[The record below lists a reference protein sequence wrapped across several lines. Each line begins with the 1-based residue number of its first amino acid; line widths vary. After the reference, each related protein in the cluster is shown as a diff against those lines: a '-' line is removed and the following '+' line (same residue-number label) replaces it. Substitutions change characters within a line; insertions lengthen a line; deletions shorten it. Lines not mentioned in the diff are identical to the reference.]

1 MIRVIKRNGTLQE
14 YNRDKIFDAILKA
27 FNSTGESIN
36 RKSIN
41 QIIDKLQIHDQ
52 ISIEEIQDQIEN
64 ALLEGKFY
72 KTAKAFVVYRYKHSV
87 ERELQERINYMVHY
101 RDSKDNAADSS
112 ETDANANVSLKNV
125 ANLDGELYKTT
136 NRKLQRRMV
145 EAKLK
150 ELYPD
155 EYLPYSKDL
164 ESHIIYTHDEASSP
178 VPKNYCE
185 AVSLYPLL
193 TEGVGNMDG
202 VTPTPP
208 QHLESFCGQFNNLVF
223 LLSAQCKGA
232 VAFGEFFNYFD
243 YFCVKDFGE
252 EWHQKLDE
260 LTETSIVTKPRTI
273 KDRIEAAFQTI
284 VYYINQ
290 PAGNRSY
297 QSPFTN
303 VSYYDRYYW
312 KALFEDFMFPDG
324 TKPEWERVS
333 CLQKMF
339 MKWFNKE
346 RTKAVLTFF
355 VETMALLVDKD
366 GNYLDEEYKQFT
378 AEMQAEGHSFF
389 VYVSDNPG
397 ALASCCR
404 LRNEIESNEF
414 SFTNGLTGVMTGSCN
429 VITLNL
435 NRIIQ
440 TFYKI
445 YGKSR
450 EDILTH
456 KLWNTEYRK
465 LFKDFLI
472 LILERVYKYHIAYK
486 TILYEWEDAGM
497 FSSCNAGYIHFEKL
511 FSTIGING
519 LNEAARFVGLEVTY
533 SKEYQKFCNLI
544 TSTISEQN
552 KLHKTKRFK
561 FNTEFVPAESLSE
574 KNYKWDLE
582 DHFWVPEDTKIY
594 NSYFYN
600 AWDDT
605 SILDKFKLQGREFT
619 SSLDGG
625 VGYHCNLEDHL
636 SKEQY
641 LKLLDYAAK
650 VGTTYFTYNIPNS
663 ECTNKSCHYITK
675 HPMEYC
681 PKCGSPMIQWSRVV
695 GFLRPV
701 TKYPEGRRW
710 DYNHRMH
717 TQKKDVEI
725 Y

>member
-1 MIRVIKRNGTLQE
+1 MMRVIKRNGTLQE

-41 QIIDKLQIHDQ
+41 KIIDKLQIHDQ

-243 YFCVKDFGE
+243 YFCVKDFGAD
-252 EWHQKLDE
+252 WHQKLDE

-297 QSPFTN
+297 QSPL
-303 VSYYDRYYW
+303 S
-312 KALFEDFMFPDG
+312 
-324 TKPEWERVS
+324 
-333 CLQKMF
+333 
-339 MKWFNKE
+339 
-346 RTKAVLTFF
+346 
-355 VETMALLVDKD
+355 
-366 GNYLDEEYKQFT
+366 
-378 AEMQAEGHSFF
+378 
-389 VYVSDNPG
+389 
-397 ALASCCR
+397 LA
-404 LRNEIESNEF
+404 F
-414 SFTNGLTGVMTGSCN
+414 
-429 VITLNL
+429 
-435 NRIIQ
+435 
-440 TFYKI
+440 
-445 YGKSR
+445 
-450 EDILTH
+450 
-456 KLWNTEYRK
+456 
-465 LFKDFLI
+465 
-472 LILERVYKYHIAYK
+472 
-486 TILYEWEDAGM
+486 
-497 FSSCNAGYIHFEKL
+497 
-511 FSTIGING
+511 
-519 LNEAARFVGLEVTY
+519 
-533 SKEYQKFCNLI
+533 
-544 TSTISEQN
+544 
-552 KLHKTKRFK
+552 
-561 FNTEFVPAESLSE
+561 
-574 KNYKWDLE
+574 
-582 DHFWVPEDTKIY
+582 
-594 NSYFYN
+594 
-600 AWDDT
+600 
-605 SILDKFKLQGREFT
+605 
-619 SSLDGG
+619 
-625 VGYHCNLEDHL
+625 
-636 SKEQY
+636 
-641 LKLLDYAAK
+641 
-650 VGTTYFTYNIPNS
+650 
-663 ECTNKSCHYITK
+663 
-675 HPMEYC
+675 
-681 PKCGSPMIQWSRVV
+681 
-695 GFLRPV
+695 
-701 TKYPEGRRW
+701 
-710 DYNHRMH
+710 
-717 TQKKDVEI
+717 
-725 Y
+725 